1 MHPWNT
7 EVRGSHNYLTE
18 IAYHSA
24 EKSILGF
31 QSSPVISDTRVL
43 SSQEA
48 GRNTH
53 SKSFGLSF
61 GDHLVVLL
69 DFEATVQANITH
81 SRKEACDYKKKKL
94 TN

>member
-1 MHPWNT
+1 
-7 EVRGSHNYLTE
+7 V
-18 IAYHSA
+18 I
-24 EKSILGF
+24 
-31 QSSPVISDTRVL
+31 SSPVISDTRVL

-69 DFEATVQANITH
+69 DFKATVQANITH
-81 SRKEACDYKKKKL
+81 SRKEACDYKKKNKKK
-94 TN
+94 NG